1 MRLVLQAN
9 FCLKPNLNSKILLEC
24 SHLSCFFSSK
34 LGRFKPIFM
43 CTHMKEWTWV
53 PIFKVQFFNGNTLL
67 KPPSYDPNFKGSN
80 VKCGIIK
87 FKNKIF
93 GKINISSSTLLIQS
107 YLNVRATCV
116 TIMGLWSG
124 LVWSGI
130 LWSIGWTGRY
140 FATKSD
146 KCCNNSK

>member
-1 MRLVLQAN
+1 M
-9 FCLKPNLNSKILLEC
+9 
-24 SHLSCFFSSK
+24 
-34 LGRFKPIFM
+34 
-43 CTHMKEWTWV
+43 
-53 PIFKVQFFNGNTLL
+53 PIFKVKFFNGNTLL

-124 LVWSGI
+124 LVWSGLVYSDQLDGLVVI
-130 LWSIGWTGRY
+130 LLPKVINVAIIPSRK
-140 FATKSD
+140 FKSD
-146 KCCNNSK
+146 ASW